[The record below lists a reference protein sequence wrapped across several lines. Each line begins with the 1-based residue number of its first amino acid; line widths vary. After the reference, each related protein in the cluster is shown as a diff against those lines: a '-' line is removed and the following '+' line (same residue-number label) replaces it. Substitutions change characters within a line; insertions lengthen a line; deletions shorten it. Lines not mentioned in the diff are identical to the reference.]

1 MLRASGC
8 CCGSQGGHFPTQD
21 VACGSGHLSIGSEER
36 MCKGCVGE
44 WLELE
49 DILCPGKEKALSS
62 ELSRPRKS
70 KYFSSLPFFAMQGEL
85 KAVVLK

>member
-1 MLRASGC
+1 
-8 CCGSQGGHFPTQD
+8 
-21 VACGSGHLSIGSEER
+21 